1 MTFFGSKGT
10 AHIGSEDFAAFV
22 NSLHGGDAIFSIED
36 NMECTMTDANT
47 ASIALGACVLQGYFY
62 HHEEVDDLE
71 VASGSI
77 GYNRHDL
84 VVATYT
90 LGTDTNGNAVQDV
103 YLRVIQGTA
112 TVGEAS
118 DPAYADGDIAGG
130 DTLVDFPLYRLTI
143 EGVSTPVV
151 ERIMALE
158 APIQSQVDA
167 NASAITALGESVS
180 QSSFEL
186 PLSTLVNAYVA
197 SLPPMVYKFGSV
209 VQVVGDVSPKTAV
222 AAGASMTIGTLPPG
236 YRPRSEVTQ
245 ICQGSTNYT
254 WLFRI
259 YTDGTVT
266 AARYRSGGTSAE
278 MPTTAWLVFSATFIV

>member
-36 NMECTMTDANT
+36 SMACTMTDANT
-47 ASIALGACVLQGYFY
+47 ASVALGACVLQGYFY

-90 LGTDTNGNAVQDV
+90 LGTDSNDNAVQDV

-118 DPAYADGDIAGG
+118 DPDYADGDIAGG

-180 QSSFEL
+180 RIVRGWAVSRVEFFMYGTSPRISFY
-186 PLSTLVNAYVA
+186 STNGNRYEIWFTV
-197 SLPPMVYKFGSV
+197 GSTS
-209 VQVVGDVSPKTAV
+209 VQVKEYSD
-222 AAGASMTIGTLPPG
+222 
-236 YRPRSEVTQ
+236 
-245 ICQGSTNYT
+245 
-254 WLFRI
+254 
-259 YTDGTVT
+259 
-266 AARYRSGGTSAE
+266 
-278 MPTTAWLVFSATFIV
+278 

>member
-36 NMECTMTDANT
+36 NMACTMTDANT
-47 ASIALGACVLQGYFY
+47 ASVALGACVLQGYFY

-71 VASGSI
+71 VANGSI

-90 LGTDTNGNAVQDV
+90 LGTDSGNNAVQDV

-118 DPAYADGDIAGG
+118 DPEYADGSIAGG

-143 EGVSTPVV
+143 EGVSTPAV
-151 ERIMALE
+151 ERVMALE

-180 QSSFEL
+180 QTSDDLASFK
-186 PLSTLVNAYVA
+186 SHFNIANAEIGMVETYNNYEYRLHLWAEGNVA
-197 SLPPMVYKFGSV
+197 VWRR
-209 VQVVGDVSPKTAV
+209 QV
-222 AAGASMTIGTLPPG
+222 
-236 YRPRSEVTQ
+236 
-245 ICQGSTNYT
+245 
-254 WLFRI
+254 
-259 YTDGTVT
+259 GTVNWT
-266 AARYRSGGTSAE
+266 KVRD
-278 MPTTAWLVFSATFIV
+278 L

>member
-36 NMECTMTDANT
+36 SMACTMTDANT
-47 ASIALGACVLQGYFY
+47 ASVALGACVLQGYFY

-71 VASGSI
+71 VANGSI

-90 LGTDTNGNAVQDV
+90 LGTDSNDNAVQDV

-118 DPAYADGDIAGG
+118 DPEYADGSIAGG

-143 EGVSTPVV
+143 EGVSTPAV

-180 QSSFEL
+180 QISDRNTTAFDFDGATTITRVGHVVMF
-186 PLSTLVNAYVA
+186 TLVANTRNAIGAWVDTRICTVSPAPKAVTYAV
-197 SLPPMVYKFGSV
+197 SRTNDGETGLVQINVDGSV
-209 VQVVGDVSPKTAV
+209 YFRTLAKAAVSNENLRT
-222 AAGASMTIGTLPPG
+222 T
-236 YRPRSEVTQ
+236 
-245 ICQGSTNYT
+245 
-254 WLFRI
+254 
-259 YTDGTVT
+259 TV
-266 AARYRSGGTSAE
+266 Y
-278 MPTTAWLVFSATFIV
+278 LC